1 MNQTG
6 KRKARILVVDDDPGL
21 LRLLTIRLR
30 AESYDVEAVESAAQ
44 ALAASSRFRP
54 DLVITDL
61 RMDQMDGIG
70 LLKELQNRW
79 PGLKVIILTAHGTIP
94 DAVQA
99 TQMGAF
105 GFLTKPVDKQELL
118 DQVQK
123 ALRISGFG
131 ASDEDWRAEIVTR
144 SAAMEEKLAQ
154 AHMVAGT
161 DARVLIT
168 GESGTGK
175 ELLARAIHRGSP
187 RRNKPFVAINCSAM
201 AEELLESELFGHE
214 KGSFTGATRAHR
226 GLFMAADGG
235 TLMLDEIGDM
245 PMRLQVK
252 LLRVL
257 QENVIRPVGS
267 TDAIATN
274 VRVISA
280 THRDLQQLMASGQFR
295 EDLYYRLN
303 VVHIEMPSL
312 NRRREDIPLLV
323 AHFLA
328 QIAKESGVRKIYA
341 PEAVELL
348 ATADWP
354 GNIRQ
359 LQNVVRQNV
368 ALSQTPIIPV
378 ELVQQSLGGTPG
390 RLPSFDEARDEF
402 TRSYLSQILQIT
414 GGNVSQAARLARR
427 NRTDFYKLLA
437 RHQLTPEGVQAALGG
452 AAARVPRSAARYR
465 AALSAASGT
474 FLPNWVASMLSCPA
488 GRRVSAGSRRLRGAR
503 QVAARHGERLAHRLR
518 LGALA
523 RHAQVQVL
531 RIVPGVIQPQVRR
544 GHHHPLGHDDRA
556 LDAVLQLPHV
566 ARPAVGLDG
575 TDRIRGE
582 PARGLA
588 EALGDLLQ
596 QELREQQTVA
606 LAVLERRDA
615 HRHFTDAIEEVI
627 AEGAA

>member
-44 ALAASSRFRP
+44 ALAAASRFRP

-131 ASDEDWRAEIVTR
+131 SSDEDWRSEIVTR
-144 SAAMEEKLAQ
+144 SALMEEKLAQ

-201 AEELLESELFGHE
+201 AENLLESELFGHE
-214 KGSFTGATRAHR
+214 KGSFTGATRAHD

-257 QENVIRPVGS
+257 QENAVRPVGS
-267 TDAIATN
+267 TDPVPVN

-280 THRDLQQLMASGQFR
+280 THRDLQQLMAAGQFR

-303 VVHIEMPSL
+303 VVHIEMPPLS
-312 NRRREDIPLLV
+312 RRREDIPMLV

-328 QIAKESGVRKIYA
+328 QIARESGVRKIYA

-378 ELVQQSLGGTPG
+378 ELVQQSLGGSPG
-390 RLPSFDEARDEF
+390 RLPSF
-402 TRSYLSQILQIT
+402 
-414 GGNVSQAARLARR
+414 
-427 NRTDFYKLLA
+427 
-437 RHQLTPEGVQAALGG
+437 
-452 AAARVPRSAARYR
+452 
-465 AALSAASGT
+465 
-474 FLPNWVASMLSCPA
+474 
-488 GRRVSAGSRRLRGAR
+488 
-503 QVAARHGERLAHRLR
+503 
-518 LGALA
+518 
-523 RHAQVQVL
+523 
-531 RIVPGVIQPQVRR
+531 
-544 GHHHPLGHDDRA
+544 
-556 LDAVLQLPHV
+556 
-566 ARPAVGLDG
+566 
-575 TDRIRGE
+575 
-582 PARGLA
+582 
-588 EALGDLLQ
+588 
-596 QELREQQTVA
+596 
-606 LAVLERRDA
+606 
-615 HRHFTDAIEEVI
+615 
-627 AEGAA
+627 

>member
-1 MNQTG
+1 MNAVLQIP

-30 AESYDVEAVESAAQ
+30 AENYEVEAVESGAQ
-44 ALAASSRFRP
+44 ALAAASRFRP
-54 DLVITDL
+54 DLVVTDL
-61 RMDQMDGIG
+61 RMDEMDGIG
-70 LLKELQNRW
+70 LLKELQNRY

-118 DQVQK
+118 DQVQR
-123 ALRISGFG
+123 ALRISGFSE
-131 ASDEDWRAEIVTR
+131 AAEDWRSEIITR
-144 SAAMEEKLAQ
+144 SAVMEERLAQ

-175 ELLARAIHRGSP
+175 ELLARAVHKASP
-187 RRNKPFVAINCSAM
+187 RRHKPFVAINCSAM

-214 KGSFTGATRAHR
+214 KGSFTGAIKQHR
-226 GLFMAADGG
+226 GLFQAAEGG

-245 PMRLQVK
+245 PLRLQVK

-257 QENVIRPVGS
+257 QENAIRPVGS
-267 TDAIATN
+267 TESIPVN

-280 THRDLQQLMASGQFR
+280 THRDLQQLMAIGAFR

-312 NRRREDIPLLV
+312 ARHREDIPLLV
-323 AHFLA
+323 GHFLA
-328 QIAKESGVRKIYA
+328 QLAKETGLRKIYA

-359 LQNVVRQNV
+359 LSNVVRQNV

-378 ELVQQSLGGTPG
+378 ELVQQSLGGAGG

-414 GGNVSQAARLARR
+414 GGNVSQAARLAKR
-427 NRTDFYKLLA
+427 NRTDFYKLLG
-437 RHQLTPEGVQAALGG
+437 RHQLTPEDFK
-452 AAARVPRSAARYR
+452 ARS
-465 AALSAASGT
+465 
-474 FLPNWVASMLSCPA
+474 
-488 GRRVSAGSRRLRGAR
+488 
-503 QVAARHGERLAHRLR
+503 
-518 LGALA
+518 
-523 RHAQVQVL
+523 
-531 RIVPGVIQPQVRR
+531 
-544 GHHHPLGHDDRA
+544 
-556 LDAVLQLPHV
+556 
-566 ARPAVGLDG
+566 
-575 TDRIRGE
+575 
-582 PARGLA
+582 
-588 EALGDLLQ
+588 
-596 QELREQQTVA
+596 
-606 LAVLERRDA
+606 
-615 HRHFTDAIEEVI
+615 
-627 AEGAA
+627 

>member
-1 MNQTG
+1 LNQTG
-6 KRKARILVVDDDPGL
+6 KRKARILLVDDDPGL

-44 ALAASSRFRP
+44 ALAAASRFRP

-131 ASDEDWRAEIVTR
+131 ASDEDWRSEIITR
-144 SAAMEEKLAQ
+144 SALMEEKLAQ

-168 GESGTGK
+168 GDSGTGK

-187 RRNKPFVAINCSAM
+187 RRNKPFIAINCSAM
-201 AEELLESELFGHE
+201 AENLLESELFGHE
-214 KGSFTGATRAHR
+214 KGALSGATRPHQ
-226 GLFMAADGG
+226 GLFMAADSG

-257 QENVIRPVGS
+257 QENAIRPMGS
-267 TDAIATN
+267 SDAVPVN

-280 THRDLQQLMASGQFR
+280 THRELQQLMAAGQFR

-303 VVHIEMPSL
+303 VVHIEMPALS
-312 NRRREDIPLLV
+312 RRREDIPLLV

-328 QIAKESGVRKIYA
+328 QIARESGVRKIYA

-378 ELVQQSLGGTPG
+378 ELVQQSLGGSPG

-437 RHQLTPEGVQAALGG
+437 RHQLTPEEFKQ
-452 AAARVPRSAARYR
+452 R
-465 AALSAASGT
+465 
-474 FLPNWVASMLSCPA
+474 
-488 GRRVSAGSRRLRGAR
+488 
-503 QVAARHGERLAHRLR
+503 
-518 LGALA
+518 
-523 RHAQVQVL
+523 
-531 RIVPGVIQPQVRR
+531 
-544 GHHHPLGHDDRA
+544 
-556 LDAVLQLPHV
+556 
-566 ARPAVGLDG
+566 
-575 TDRIRGE
+575 
-582 PARGLA
+582 
-588 EALGDLLQ
+588 
-596 QELREQQTVA
+596 
-606 LAVLERRDA
+606 
-615 HRHFTDAIEEVI
+615 
-627 AEGAA
+627 

>member
-1 MNQTG
+1 VNQTG

-30 AESYDVEAVESAAQ
+30 AESYDVEAVESAAL
-44 ALAASSRFRP
+44 ALAAASRFRP

-118 DQVQK
+118 DQVQR

-131 ASDEDWRAEIVTR
+131 ASDEDWRAEIITR
-144 SAAMEEKLAQ
+144 SALMEEKLAQ

-161 DARVLIT
+161 DARVLLT
-168 GESGTGK
+168 GEGGTGK
-175 ELLARAIHRGSP
+175 EMLARAIHRASP
-187 RRNKPFVAINCSAM
+187 RKNKAFVAVNCSA
-201 AEELLESELFGHE
+201 ATEDLLDSELFGAPN
-214 KGSFTGATRAHR
+214 GAAPGAPRPPR
-226 GLFMAADGG
+226 GAFLAADGG
-235 TLMLDEIGDM
+235 TLLLDGIADL

-257 QENVIRPVGS
+257 QENAVRPSSGGDPV
-267 TDAIATN
+267 AVN

-280 THRDLQQLMASGQFR
+280 TQRDLQQLMTSGQFR

-303 VVHIEMPSL
+303 VVHIEMPPL

-328 QIAKESGVRKIYA
+328 QIARESGVRKIYA

-348 ATADWP
+348 ATADWQ

-359 LQNVVRQNV
+359 LHNVVRQNV
-368 ALSQTPIIPV
+368 ALSQTPIIPA
-378 ELVQQSLGGTPG
+378 ELAQQSLGGTPG

-414 GGNVSQAARLARR
+414 GGNVSQAARLAKR

-437 RHQLTPEGVQAALGG
+437 RHQLT
-452 AAARVPRSAARYR
+452 S
-465 AALSAASGT
+465 
-474 FLPNWVASMLSCPA
+474 
-488 GRRVSAGSRRLRGAR
+488 
-503 QVAARHGERLAHRLR
+503 
-518 LGALA
+518 
-523 RHAQVQVL
+523 
-531 RIVPGVIQPQVRR
+531 
-544 GHHHPLGHDDRA
+544 
-556 LDAVLQLPHV
+556 
-566 ARPAVGLDG
+566 
-575 TDRIRGE
+575 
-582 PARGLA
+582 
-588 EALGDLLQ
+588 
-596 QELREQQTVA
+596 
-606 LAVLERRDA
+606 
-615 HRHFTDAIEEVI
+615 EEFKQR
-627 AEGAA
+627 